1 MKINNPDTVALSG
14 TSGAAAPG
22 QVTSGSRS
30 RKGAGGS
37 ASDYVEISSLG
48 DQLRTL
54 LAPSPERSARVAQLE
69 SAVTSGRYRPDA
81 SAVSVSII
89 QDSMTA
95 AAAA

>member
-14 TSGAAAPG
+14 TSRSAATG

-30 RKGAGGS
+30 RKAGGGT
-37 ASDYVEISSLG
+37 ASDYVEISTLG

-54 LAPSPERSARVAQLE
+54 LAASPERSARVAQLE
-69 SAVTSGRYRPDA
+69 SAVASGRYRPDA
-81 SAVSVSII
+81 GAVSASII

-95 AAAA
+95 AVTA

>member
-1 MKINNPDTVALSG
+1 MKITNPDTVALNG
-14 TSGAAAPG
+14 TSRAATTG

-30 RKGAGGS
+30 RKSTSGA
-37 ASDYVEISSLG
+37 ATDYIEISSLG

-54 LAPSPERSARVAQLE
+54 LSASPERSARLAQLE

-81 SAVSVSII
+81 SAVSAGII

-95 AAAA
+95 AAA

>member
-1 MKINNPDTVALSG
+1 VKISNPDTVALSG
-14 TSGAAAPG
+14 TSGAAATG
-22 QVTSGSRS
+22 QVSSGSRS
-30 RKGAGGS
+30 RKGAGGT
-37 ASDYVEISSLG
+37 ASDYIEISSLG

-54 LAPSPERSARVAQLE
+54 LAASPERSARIAQLE

-81 SAVSVSII
+81 GAVSSSII